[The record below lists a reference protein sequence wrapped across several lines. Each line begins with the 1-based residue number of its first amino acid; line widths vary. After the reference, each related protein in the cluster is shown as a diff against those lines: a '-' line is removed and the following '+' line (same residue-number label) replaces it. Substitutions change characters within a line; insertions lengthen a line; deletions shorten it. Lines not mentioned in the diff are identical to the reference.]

1 MSAERN
7 GSQLDNAEVDAEA
20 GTVAL
25 GLDRGPRPRFRPSQ
39 PNEFR
44 TPALPAPRL
53 TRSSSWPLAA
63 RSHADILAALDIL
76 NRVSPRRNATVG
88 GAG

>member
-7 GSQLDNAEVDAEA
+7 GSQLDNAEVMLRP
-20 GTVAL
+20 GPSRWAL
-25 GLDRGPRPRFRPSQ
+25 TAGPRPRFRPSQ

-63 RSHADILAALDIL
+63 QITPTSLPPWTCW